1 MLGCRRCRMK
11 EAPALKGQGRGKK
24 KKRPNTVPASPQQVQ
39 CPESLA
45 HHSDPETPLRY
56 VKTADTKMKRG
67 EDNRAVAGDFGAG
80 REQALGHH
88 PGRYKTA
95 IPSPPVSIGPGCFFK
110 MKGPVA
116 DAQSSPSTLGTRTPR
131 ATSRSRVLW
140 SRGRWF
146 LGRTDTLR
154 L

>member
-1 MLGCRRCRMK
+1 MK

-116 DAQSSPSTLGTRTPR
+116 DAQSSPSTLGTRTPCNL
-131 ATSRSRVLW
+131 TLPGVVVSGKVVLGED
-140 SRGRWF
+140 RH
-146 LGRTDTLR
+146 TTTLR
-154 L
+154 SGRRPV